1 MRGAGRAIFIATL
14 LLIAGV
20 LNMIYGIAA
29 VANASFW
36 VDNNNFV
43 LSGLHTWGWVTIVI
57 AVLQLVAALSLYGG
71 RLFGRIIG
79 IFGARPGRDRRAA
92 GRRRRVSVLVAR
104 RLRPVP
110 VVPARAV
117 RLRRA
122 RRGVGAQVRIVEV
135 QKDSSTS
142 RTIEARPL
150 R

>member
-79 IFGARPGRDRRAA
+79 IFAASLGAIAA
-92 GRRRRVSVLVAR
+92 LLDVGGAYPFWSLGVFALCLWCLHGLFVYGE
-104 RLRPVP
+104 
-110 VVPARAV
+110 PA
-117 RLRRA
+117 
-122 RRGVGAQVRIVEV
+122 
-135 QKDSSTS
+135 
-142 RTIEARPL
+142 EA
-150 R
+150 